1 MEKIKKL
8 IKNKVFLWSAVGV
21 LVAAAVIVAV
31 VLLAGNGNN
40 PDDGTKPGSD
50 VTYTV
55 QVQTNAGNALADID
69 VYVYADS
76 ALTDMVNVARTGEDG
91 VATFTAPAG
100 TYAVVLKNVP
110 AGYLVEASYAVTEKT
125 TQIVLTA
132 ELIEKP
138 DLSKDK
144 FGLGSVMFDFVVTDT
159 ENNSY
164 KLSQLLQQKKAVVL
178 NFWFA
183 NCNPC
188 KAEFPYLQE
197 AYLNYSE
204 DIALLAVT
212 PVNDA
217 ATVAQFR
224 TEQGLTIPMASVDAA
239 WEKAFGL
246 IGYPT
251 TVVIDRFGNI
261 NFVHVGS
268 VDDTPTWENLF
279 AYYADDNYTQK
290 TDLDIEDFAEAY
302 EQGTADNPLEF
313 GGVMEFEVTAEPGE
327 SIYCHV
333 YKASGMILTVEDT
346 AVSILYNETTYTPEN
361 GVVSFPVE
369 SPDTYTPV
377 ELVFTNTGSEQKTYQ
392 VKLSYPAGTMGNP
405 FELQLGSFTVD
416 VPAGTDQG
424 VYYKYIA
431 DQTGELTVKCV
442 GIDGDADYTFT
453 LYNLNTYVY
462 VVLDTEST
470 SDSLTIAV
478 NAGDELQFTAGS
490 LPNEENEYPAIKLD
504 FNASFKK
511 TAETQPTTPA
521 PTTPAPTEPKPTTPA
536 PTQPTTPTPTS
547 PTPTDPPATEPEA
560 SYTDLYDGEYRA
572 YHIALGN
579 NGVNVAA
586 GDITYFL
593 FVPERSGQYRFTT
606 TAGTLG
612 YNGTN
617 LSFIADLSMT
627 LEDYSEKS
635 FTVNIKD
642 SNIGSSYLI
651 HIIAPAGVNNA
662 TIGITRVGDAILSW
676 EDLPYEVY
684 NGTYTPK
691 TFTFAGGTVKYVDV
705 TGKASDFV
713 PVLGSDGYYHLNSAN
728 GSLLYVNLK
737 NGAYPDCALNTMLH
751 SNRPIVQG
759 TVKDENG
766 NNVSKEQYN
775 DLVQKY
781 IDCSDDGLYPMT
793 ADLMRILKTQNDNWY
808 LYLASE
814 NADVEKEMAWMCN
827 VCYVP

>member
-1 MEKIKKL
+1 MKKTMHNKLRRIALLALVLL
-8 IKNKVFLWSAVGV
+8 ISAGMLCACKRVSTPTDPSDEDGIYTVSLTTNGGLPLANVDVFVYTDATLADM
-21 LVAAAVIVAV
+21 VAV
-31 VLLAGNGNN
+31 AKTDADGN
-40 PDDGTKPGSD
+40 
-50 VTYTV
+50 
-55 QVQTNAGNALADID
+55 
-69 VYVYADS
+69 
-76 ALTDMVNVARTGEDG
+76 
-91 VATFTAPAG
+91 ATFTDPLAQG
-100 TYAVVLKNVP
+100 YAVTLKNVP
-110 AGYLVEASYAVTEKT
+110 AGYPVEASYAVTGKT
-125 TQIVLTA
+125 TKIVLTA
-132 ELIEKP
+132 ELIENP
-138 DLSKDK
+138 NLSKDK
-144 FGLGSVMFDFVVTDT
+144 FGLGSVMFDFDVTDT
-159 ENNSY
+159 ENNQY

-183 NCNPC
+183 TCDPC

-197 AYLNYSE
+197 AYLNYSD
-204 DIALLAVT
+204 DIALVAVT

-224 TEQGLTIPMASVDAA
+224 TEQGLSIPMASVDAA
-239 WEKAFGL
+239 WERAFGL
-246 IGYPT
+246 SAYPA

-261 NFVHVGS
+261 NFVHTGS

-279 AYYADDNYTQK
+279 AYYADENYTQK
-290 TDLDIEDFAEAY
+290 TGLDIEDFAVAY

-313 GGVMEFEVTAEPGE
+313 GGVMEFEVTAEPSE

-333 YKASGMILTVEDT
+333 YKASGMILTVED
-346 AVSILYNETTYTPEN
+346 ASVSILYNETTYTPAN

-369 SPDTYTPV
+369 APDTYTPV
-377 ELVFTNTGSEQKTYQ
+377 ELVFTNTGSQQKTYQ

-405 FELQLGSFTVD
+405 FDFQLGNFTVD
-416 VPAGTDQG
+416 VPAGADQG
-424 VYYKYIA
+424 IYYKYIA

-442 GIDGDADYTFT
+442 GTNGDADYTFT

-462 VVLDTEST
+462 TVIDPEGT
-470 SDSLTIAV
+470 SKTLTIAV

-521 PTTPAPTEPKPTTPA
+521 PTTPAPTTPAPTEPKPTTPA
-536 PTQPTTPTPTS
+536 PTQPTTPNPTA
-547 PTPTDPPATEPEA
+547 PTPTDPPATEPGA
-560 SYTDLYDGEYRA
+560 AYTDLYDGEYRA
-572 YHIALGN
+572 YHIVQGN
-579 NGVNVAA
+579 NSVNVVA
-586 GDITYFL
+586 GDTTYFL
-593 FVPERSGQYRFTT
+593 FIPQTSGQYRFTT
-606 TAGTLG
+606 NAGTMG

-617 LSFIADLSMT
+617 LSFISDLSMT

-662 TIGITRVGDAILSW
+662 TIGITRVGDAVLSW

-728 GSLLYVNLK
+728 GPLLYVNLK

-781 IDCSDDGLYPMT
+781 VDCSDDGLYPMT

-814 NADVEKEMAWMCN
+814 NANVEKELAWMCN
-827 VCYVP
+827 VCYVS